1 VTPGG
6 LFHSRIL
13 ERKNHGETGVGLPMV
28 CDLAADV
35 MLSSMP
41 ADLYPGQTA
50 ENKSRTKSKN
60 R

>member
-1 VTPGG
+1 MRSWNEKTT
-6 LFHSRIL
+6 
-13 ERKNHGETGVGLPMV
+13 GEPESV
-28 CDLAADV
+28 CPWFAIWRLV
-35 MLSSMP
+35 LSSMP

>member
-1 VTPGG
+1 M
-6 LFHSRIL
+6 
-13 ERKNHGETGVGLPMV
+13 ERKNHGKTGVGLPMV

>member
-6 LFHSRIL
+6 LFSFVRSWN
-13 ERKNHGETGVGLPMV
+13 EKTTGEPESV
-28 CDLAADV
+28 CPWFAIWRL